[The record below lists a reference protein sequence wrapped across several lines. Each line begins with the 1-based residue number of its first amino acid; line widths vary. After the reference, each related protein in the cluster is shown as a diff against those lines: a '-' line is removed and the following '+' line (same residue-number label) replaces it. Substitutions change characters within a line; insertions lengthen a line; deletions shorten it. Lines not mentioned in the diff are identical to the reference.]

1 MTEECIFCKIV
12 ASKAPAAVIYED
24 EICLSFLDINQ
35 ATKGK
40 TLLIPKT
47 HFVDIREIPDEIL
60 MHMAAVTKKII
71 LHFENIGLAQDFQV
85 FNTCGTIAQQSVFH
99 IHFHIIPRTKDDG
112 ADIWLLRNPMDSV
125 ELQDL
130 AKKIRLGSA

>member
-1 MTEECIFCKIV
+1 MTKECIFCKIV

-47 HFVDIREIPDEIL
+47 HYADIREILDEIL
-60 MHMAAVTKKII
+60 MHMAALLQKII

-85 FNTCGTIAQQSVFH
+85 LSPAGIIAQQSVFTST
-99 IHFHIIPRTKDDG
+99 FTLFPAQRMTY